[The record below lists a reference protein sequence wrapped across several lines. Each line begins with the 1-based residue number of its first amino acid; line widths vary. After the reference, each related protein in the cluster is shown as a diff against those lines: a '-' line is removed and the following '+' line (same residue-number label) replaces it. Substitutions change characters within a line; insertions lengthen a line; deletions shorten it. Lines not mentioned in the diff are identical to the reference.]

1 MRMKIQDDGSSC
13 AERPKTTSRSSKKK
27 PNTRLLSVREDD
39 GILRA
44 SINQSSLRSMDT
56 GKLRAEIAGLC
67 RVSGSRS
74 IVLSMRNTESVASC
88 VIGSLAQLSSDLER
102 AGGVLVIY
110 KVPDEVMRVLRKT
123 HLDRLIHTAKD
134 RAGAKKKVRK
144 LSKRGGFFKRH
155 SAA

>member
-1 MRMKIQDDGSSC
+1 M
-13 AERPKTTSRSSKKK
+13 
-27 PNTRLLSVREDD
+27 
-39 GILRA
+39 
-44 SINQSSLRSMDT
+44 
-56 GKLRAEIAGLC
+56 
-67 RVSGSRS
+67 
-74 IVLSMRNTESVASC
+74 
-88 VIGSLAQLSSDLER
+88 IGSLAQLSSDLER

-134 RAGAKKKVRK
+134 RSAAKKKIRK